1 MFLAHSGVVKM
12 KNRPDVG
19 TDYTAFSLDMND
31 ASRKLYVSNSDAVL
45 YLKAREYV
53 SGGEENK
60 KAKPQSLHASQTL
73 VSAS

>member
-1 MFLAHSGVVKM
+1 M

-31 ASRKLYVSNSDAVL
+31 ASRKLYVSKRCVL
-45 YLKAREYV
+45 IQPFKAREYV

-60 KAKPQSLHASQTL
+60 KAKPQSLRITNTGERFDC
-73 VSAS
+73 VK

>member
-1 MFLAHSGVVKM
+1 MLAQITM
-12 KNRPDVG
+12 
-19 TDYTAFSLDMND
+19 AFSLDMND

-73 VSAS
+73 VTRLDYVK

>member
-1 MFLAHSGVVKM
+1 MGGQDE
-12 KNRPDVG
+12 NRPDVG

-31 ASRKLYVSNSDAVL
+31 ASRQTIYVIKKDAVL

-60 KAKPQSLHASQTL
+60 KAKPQKL
-73 VSAS
+73 VTHHKHW